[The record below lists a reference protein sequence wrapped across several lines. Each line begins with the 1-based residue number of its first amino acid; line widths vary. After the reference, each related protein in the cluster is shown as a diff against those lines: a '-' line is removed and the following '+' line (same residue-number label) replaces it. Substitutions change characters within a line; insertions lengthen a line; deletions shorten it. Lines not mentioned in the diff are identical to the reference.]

1 MWLHVIVF
9 TLAAL
14 STFVAYGASR
24 GGLSEQFGFEPY
36 SVVFHALVSLV
47 LPGWMCIPASPVLL
61 VVVGFIALYARDGRR
76 PECRFPQHPTGTR
89 CCSGCGYPA
98 AGLASERCP
107 ECGAGMFVVTRRPG
121 LAGGRRLLLLL
132 AIGWVSGWITSET
145 YISIDEVMFRREA
158 LASGFPQYSRARW
171 WPNTDAGLVYNG
183 GNFTATD

>member
-1 MWLHVIVF
+1 
-9 TLAAL
+9 
-14 STFVAYGASR
+14 
-24 GGLSEQFGFEPY
+24 
-36 SVVFHALVSLV
+36 
-47 LPGWMCIPASPVLL
+47 
-61 VVVGFIALYARDGRR
+61 
-76 PECRFPQHPTGTR
+76 
-89 CCSGCGYPA
+89 
-98 AGLASERCP
+98 
-107 ECGAGMFVVTRRPG
+107 MFVVTRRPG